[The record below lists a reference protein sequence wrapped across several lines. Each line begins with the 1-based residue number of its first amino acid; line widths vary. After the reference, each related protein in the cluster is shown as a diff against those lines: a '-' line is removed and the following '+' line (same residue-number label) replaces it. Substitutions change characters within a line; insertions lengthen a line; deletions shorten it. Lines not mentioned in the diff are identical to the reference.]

1 MSDTNNT
8 KTVTSPTP
16 AEVTGQAPAEAKAQ
30 AGAGAEL
37 TVQDLTVIRSIID
50 VASQRGAFKAN
61 EMAAVGTTFN
71 KLDGFLK
78 IVEKSQKD
86 AKVPTEGDKKEAE
99 KKKWLK

>member
-1 MSDTNNT
+1 MSEENKT

-30 AGAGAEL
+30 VGAGAEL

-61 EMAAVGTTFN
+61 EMAMVGATFN

-86 AKVPTEGDKKEAE
+86 ANKKPEDQATAE
-99 KKKWLK
+99 KK

>member
-1 MSDTNNT
+1 MTDTKA
-8 KTVTSPTP
+8 KTVQSPLP
-16 AEVTGQAPAEAKAQ
+16 EQATGQAPADAKPQ
-30 AGAGAEL
+30 VGAGAEL

-86 AKVPTEGDKKEAE
+86 ATKAPAEGDKKEAE
-99 KKKWLK
+99 KK

>member
-1 MSDTNNT
+1 MSENKT

-61 EMAAVGTTFN
+61 EMAAVGTTYN

-78 IVEKSQKD
+78 IVEKSQED
-86 AKVPTEGDKKEAE
+86 ATKAPAEGDKEAE
-99 KKKWLK
+99 KK

>member
-1 MSDTNNT
+1 MSEENKT

-37 TVQDLTVIRSIID
+37 TVQDLTVIRSIFD

-61 EMAAVGTTFN
+61 EMAAVGTTYN

-86 AKVPTEGDKKEAE
+86 ATKAPAEGDKEAE
-99 KKKWLK
+99 KK